1 MNSVIHLEI
10 TGPGGGDYALVIKDR
25 RMRISRGAPRSPKSA
40 ARLTA
45 KTFIDLIAGRQ
56 AYATAQLTGKIRF
69 EGDTSAGFSL
79 PGLISRFQVTA
90 EGQDLRGRAVSMVHR
105 WIARGGTP

>member
-45 KTFIDLIAGRQ
+45 KTFIDLIAG
-56 AYATAQLTGKIRF
+56 G
-69 EGDTSAGFSL
+69 
-79 PGLISRFQVTA
+79 
-90 EGQDLRGRAVSMVHR
+90 
-105 WIARGGTP
+105 